1 MDEVPNHELTKLGT
15 EDGWFDALLRQTS
28 LVEPDETLA
37 ELDAKFTAR
46 VVSALPRPS
55 LAQSYWRMLPLA
67 AVLGT
72 VSIALWYLIEGNFT
86 LALDRP
92 ATLSL
97 QLLPLAVLYWL
108 CWDTCFVEP
117 RSAL

>member
-15 EDGWFDALLRQTS
+15 EDGWIDALLKQAS
-28 LVEPDETLA
+28 PIEPDETIA
-37 ELDAKFTAR
+37 ALDAKFTAR
-46 VVSALPRPS
+46 VISALPRPS
-55 LAQSYWRMLPLA
+55 LAQSYWRTLPLA

-72 VSIALWYLIEGNFT
+72 VSIALWYLKVDNLT
-86 LALDRP
+86 LTLDRP

-108 CWDTCFVEP
+108 CWDTCFAEP
-117 RSAL
+117 RSPL